1 MSDLSTAVRDL
12 ILEEYFRGQNL
23 YLAFYSSDPGRAGV
37 SGTDVTTSVRAAGR
51 LLVPSSS
58 WSTVTANGNGRLVQ
72 NAAGLD
78 LGNAATS
85 ISVTH
90 AGLWTAASGGTFVLR
105 VASAFTTTSGQPYTI
120 GIGRLTFE
128 LP

>member
-12 ILEEYFRGQNL
+12 ILEEYFRGQDL
-23 YLAFYSSDPGRAGV
+23 YLAFYSSDPGRAGT

-51 LLVPSSS
+51 LLVPDSS
-58 WSTVTANGNGRLVQ
+58 WSAITANGNGRLVR

-78 LGNAATS
+78 LGNAAAS

-105 VASAFTTTSGQPYTI
+105 TSGAFTTVSGQPYTI
-120 GIGRLTFE
+120 AINALSFE